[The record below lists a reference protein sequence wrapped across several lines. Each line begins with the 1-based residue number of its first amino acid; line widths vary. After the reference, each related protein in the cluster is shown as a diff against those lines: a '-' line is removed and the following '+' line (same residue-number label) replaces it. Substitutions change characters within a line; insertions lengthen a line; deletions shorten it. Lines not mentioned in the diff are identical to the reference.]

1 MSSII
6 RRFELRDLD
15 RIYEIEKLSFNEPYS
30 KYLFYFYHFISPDTF
45 LVIEENGVVI
55 GYIIGI
61 IKKRSEGHIVSIA
74 VDPSYRNK
82 GYGTKLMLELIK
94 HFKSNGVKIIK
105 LEVDSRNNVAK
116 KFYEYFGFTSIGI
129 IKKYYKYSDAIVM
142 MLKLQ

>member
-1 MSSII
+1 MVSIV

-15 RIYEIEKLSFNEPYS
+15 RVYEIEASSFNEPYS

-45 LVIEENGVVI
+45 LVIEEDGVIV

-61 IKKRSEGHIVSIA
+61 IKKKSEGHIVSIA

-94 HFKSNGVKIIK
+94 RFKSNNVKIIK
-105 LEVDSRNNVAK
+105 LEVDSKNNIAK
-116 KFYEYFGFTSIGI
+116 KFYEHFGFTPIGV
-129 IKKYYKYSDAIVM
+129 IKKYYGHSDAIIM
-142 MLKLQ
+142 ILRLQ

>member
-1 MSSII
+1 MASII

-61 IKKRSEGHIVSIA
+61 IKKKSEGHIVSIA

-94 HFKSNGVKIIK
+94 HFKSNDVKIIK
-105 LEVDSRNNVAK
+105 LEVDSRNSIAK

>member
-1 MSSII
+1 MAPII

-15 RIYEIEKLSFNEPYS
+15 RIYEIETSSFNEPYS

-45 LVIEENGVVI
+45 LVIEENWVVI

-61 IKKRSEGHIVSIA
+61 IKKKSEGHIVSIA

-94 HFKSNGVKIIK
+94 RFKSNDVKIIK
-105 LEVDSRNNVAK
+105 LEVDSRNSIAK
-116 KFYEYFGFTSIGI
+116 KFYEHFGFTSIGI
-129 IKKYYKYSDAIVM
+129 IKKYYRYSDAIVM
-142 MLKLQ
+142 MLRL